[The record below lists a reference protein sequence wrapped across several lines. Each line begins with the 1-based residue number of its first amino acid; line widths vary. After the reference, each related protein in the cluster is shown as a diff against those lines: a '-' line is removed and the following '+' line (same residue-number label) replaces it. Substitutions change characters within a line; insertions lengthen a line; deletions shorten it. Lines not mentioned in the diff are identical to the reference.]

1 MDPQVMELLMAMI
14 GGQGANAGMGQAAG
28 MMPPGGGMNRGMMSQ
43 MDQGGIMPGGMP
55 QGMMPHGA
63 PGPGQPGMMDQLMQ
77 LLGGQ
82 QPQMLAPLQQ
92 PQRKEFET
100 W

>member
-1 MDPQVMELLMAMI
+1 MNPQIMELLMAI
-14 GGQGANAGMGQAAG
+14 LGQGANAGMGQAAG
-28 MMPPGGGMNRGMMSQ
+28 MMPPGGEVNRGMMSQ
-43 MDQGGIMPGGMP
+43 FGQRGMMPQGMPPGMP
-55 QGMMPHGA
+55 QGMGQA
-63 PGPGQPGMMDQLMQ
+63 PGQPGMMDQLMQ